1 MPEKCINSL
10 LFTPYIIV
18 NWHEYLKEL
27 YYMFSEKEFVG
38 QRPRNQCLYVVTSYH
53 CLTKINSEENRDFI
67 VHIGMLFYFTNW
79 FLIIKGGRQKWNT
92 IGHNKKDMKNQ
103 FLYKLGFINGD
114 VHRNIHQ
121 TRHLHCAHVSSDND
135 LCHCLLFQCFHS
147 PFIISFAIEKMIT
160 WNIGNLEF

>member
-1 MPEKCINSL
+1 MYQ
-10 LFTPYIIV
+10 FIII
-18 NWHEYLKEL
+18 HTIHYCQLTRILEGIIL
-27 YYMFSEKEFVG
+27 YVFWKRICRAKTS
-38 QRPRNQCLYVVTSYH
+38 NQCLYVVTSYH

-135 LCHCLLFQCFHS
+135 LCAIVYCFKVFTLHLLFHLQ
-147 PFIISFAIEKMIT
+147 
-160 WNIGNLEF
+160 